1 MIGHVYVH
9 APFCARR
16 CVYCDFAVAVDRSP
30 AAEPWLAAIGRE
42 FETVRASGAAPLQP
56 EVDTLY
62 VGGGTPSLLDP
73 RVVGRLPAA
82 LGFHRL
88 PATLEWTVE
97 ANPESFTDAVAREW
111 AAAGVNR
118 VSFGV
123 QSFDPGALEWMGR
136 LHSPS
141 DVAAS
146 VARARAA
153 GVRNVS
159 VDLIFGLPDTVSRS
173 WEADLRRALD
183 LAPPHVSLYG
193 LSVETGARL
202 FRDVESGRTPRP
214 SSARYREEYLAAAE
228 LFVAAGYEH
237 YEVSNFA
244 LPGFASRHNS
254 AYWTGASYLGLG
266 NGAHSFHDG
275 RRWWNERE
283 WEAYQALVA
292 QSGHGR
298 AGEERPSP
306 DQTRLESLW
315 LGLRTARGLDLVA
328 LEATDA
334 DRRTAVGVPPRGGL
348 RKAVDSPPKG
358 GRGKAVDG
366 RPVGSRRE
374 AVDRLVR
381 GWAARGLAVR
391 DGTTVRLT
399 PSGWLALDDLTV
411 ELDLAWGTDPPTPP
425 RTSDGPRPP
434 TPPRTTDGPNLP
446 TPQQLADAPG
456 PVDASAHN
464 AIIQS

>member
-1 MIGHVYVH
+1 MIAHIYVH

-42 FETVRASGAAPLQP
+42 FETLRALGAAPLGP

-73 RVVGRLPAA
+73 RVVGQLPAA

-88 PATLEWTVE
+88 PAALEWTVE
-97 ANPESFTDAVAREW
+97 ANPESFTEAVARDW

-146 VARARAA
+146 VARAGAA

-173 WEADLRRALD
+173 WEADLRQALD

-193 LSVETGARL
+193 LSVEKGARL

-275 RRWWNERE
+275 RRWWNERD
-283 WEAYQALVA
+283 WEAYRALVA
-292 QSGHGR
+292 QNGHGR

-306 DQTRLESLW
+306 DQSRLESLW

-328 LEATDA
+328 LETADA
-334 DRRTAVGVPPRGGL
+334 DSRN
-348 RKAVDSPPKG
+348 
-358 GRGKAVDG
+358 AVDG
-366 RPVGSRRE
+366 RSVDSRRD
-374 AVDRLVR
+374 AVDRLVG
-381 GWAARGLAVR
+381 GWTARGLAVR

-399 PSGWLALDDLTV
+399 PTGWLALDDLTV
-411 ELDLAWGTDPPTPP
+411 ELDLAWGADPPTAP
-425 RTSDGPRPP
+425 RTADGPRPP
-434 TPPRTTDGPNLP
+434 TPPRTTDRPHLP
-446 TPQQLADAPG
+446 TPPQLADAPG

>member
-1 MIGHVYVH
+1 MIRHVYVH

-30 AAEPWLAAIGRE
+30 AAAPWLAAIGRE
-42 FETVRASGAAPLQP
+42 FGTVRASGAAPLEP

-73 RVVGRLPAA
+73 SVVGRLPAT
-82 LGFHRL
+82 LGLHRL
-88 PATLEWTVE
+88 SAATEWTVE

-111 AAAGVNR
+111 SAAGVNR
-118 VSFGV
+118 ISFGV

-159 VDLIFGLPDTVSRS
+159 LDLIFGLPDTVSRS
-173 WEADLRRALD
+173 WEADMRQALD
-183 LAPPHVSLYG
+183 LSPPHVSLYG
-193 LSVETGARL
+193 LSVEKGARL
-202 FRDVESGRTPRP
+202 FREVESGRTPRP

-228 LFVAAGYEH
+228 LFAAAGYEH

-244 LPGFASRHNS
+244 LPGFASRHNN

-275 RRWWNERE
+275 RRWWNERD
-283 WEAYQALVA
+283 WEAYRALVA
-292 QSGHGR
+292 QNGHGR

-306 DQTRLESLW
+306 EQSRLESLW

-328 LEATDA
+328 LEAPDM
-334 DRRTAVGVPPRGGL
+334 DRRN
-348 RKAVDSPPKG
+348 
-358 GRGKAVDG
+358 
-366 RPVGSRRE
+366 
-374 AVDRLVR
+374 AVDRRNAADVPPMDRRRSSVDQLVR
-381 GWAARGLAVR
+381 GWTARGLAVR
-391 DGTTVRLT
+391 DGTMVRLT

-411 ELDLAWGTDPPTPP
+411 ELDLAWGADPPMPP
-425 RTSDGPRPP
+425 RLANGPRPP
-434 TPPRTTDGPNLP
+434 TPPRTTGGPHLP
-446 TPQQLADAPG
+446 TPPRLANAPG
-456 PVDASAHN
+456 PVDASAHK

>member
-1 MIGHVYVH
+1 MIRHVYVH

-30 AAEPWLAAIGRE
+30 AAAPWLAAIGRE
-42 FETVRASGAAPLQP
+42 FKTVRASGAAPLEP

-82 LGFHRL
+82 LGLHRL
-88 PATLEWTVE
+88 PAAMEWTVE

-111 AAAGVNR
+111 SAAGVNR

-136 LHSPS
+136 LHSPP

-153 GVRNVS
+153 GVGNVS

-173 WEADLRRALD
+173 WEADMRRALD

-193 LSVETGARL
+193 LSVEKGARL

-244 LPGFASRHNS
+244 LPGFAARHNS
-254 AYWTGASYLGLG
+254 AYWTGTSYLGLG

-275 RRWWNERE
+275 RRWWNERD
-283 WEAYQALVA
+283 WEAYRALVA
-292 QSGHGR
+292 QNGHGR

-306 DQTRLESLW
+306 EQSRLESLW

-328 LEATDA
+328 LDASDA
-334 DRRTAVGVPPRGGL
+334 DSRN
-348 RKAVDSPPKG
+348 AVDGHPADGPPKG
-358 GRGKAVDG
+358 GRRSVVD
-366 RPVGSRRE
+366 SRSGDSCRD

-399 PSGWLALDDLTV
+399 PAGWLALDDLTV
-411 ELDLAWGTDPPTPP
+411 ELDLAWGAGSPTAPRTADGPHPPT
-425 RTSDGPRPP
+425 T
-434 TPPRTTDGPNLP
+434 PRTTDRPHLP
-446 TPQQLADAPG
+446 TPPQLADAPG
-456 PVDASAHN
+456 PVDASAHG

>member
-1 MIGHVYVH
+1 MIRHVYVH

-30 AAEPWLAAIGRE
+30 AAEPWLAAICRE
-42 FETVRASGAAPLQP
+42 FETARASGSAPLEP

-73 RVVGRLPAA
+73 RVVGRLPAT
-82 LGFHRL
+82 LGLHRL
-88 PATLEWTVE
+88 PAAMEWTVE

-153 GVRNVS
+153 GLRNVS
-159 VDLIFGLPDTVSRS
+159 VDLIFGLPDTVLRS
-173 WEADLRRALD
+173 WEADMRRALD

-193 LSVETGARL
+193 LSVEKGARL
-202 FRDVESGRTPRP
+202 FREVESGRTPRP

-275 RRWWNERE
+275 RRWWNERD
-283 WEAYQALVA
+283 WEAYRALVA
-292 QSGHGR
+292 QNGHGR

-306 DQTRLESLW
+306 DQSRLESLW

-328 LEATDA
+328 LEATDV
-334 DRRTAVGVPPRGGL
+334 DRRN
-348 RKAVDSPPKG
+348 AVDSPPTG
-358 GRGKAVDG
+358 GHGSVVDST
-366 RPVGSRRE
+366 PVGRRPN

-399 PSGWLALDDLTV
+399 PTGWLALDDLTV
-411 ELDLAWGTDPPTPP
+411 ELDLAWGADPPTPP
-425 RTSDGPRPP
+425 QPTGGPHLP
-434 TPPRTTDGPNLP
+434 TPPRTTGGPHLP
-446 TPQQLADAPG
+446 TPPQLADAPG
-456 PVDASAHN
+456 PVDASAHS

>member
-16 CVYCDFAVAVDRSP
+16 CVYCDFAVSVDRSP

-42 FETVRASGAAPLQP
+42 FETVQASGAAPLQP

-82 LGFHRL
+82 LGFDQL
-88 PATLEWTVE
+88 PAALEWTVE

-141 DVAAS
+141 DIAAS

-183 LAPPHVSLYG
+183 LGPPHVSLYG
-193 LSVETGARL
+193 LSVEKGARL

-306 DQTRLESLW
+306 DQSRLESLW

-328 LEATDA
+328 LEATDV
-334 DRRTAVGVPPRGGL
+334 DRRNAMDGTRA
-348 RKAVDSPPKG
+348 AAS
-358 GRGKAVDG
+358 GRRTTGRNAVDG
-366 RPVGSRRE
+366 PPVDSRRE

-381 GWAARGLAVR
+381 GWATRGLAVR

-399 PSGWLALDDLTV
+399 PLGWLALDDLTV
-411 ELDLAWGTDPPTPP
+411 ELDLAWGTDP
-425 RTSDGPRPP
+425 
-434 TPPRTTDGPNLP
+434 P

>member
-1 MIGHVYVH
+1 MIAHIYVH

-42 FETVRASGAAPLQP
+42 FETVRALGAAPLGP

-73 RVVGRLPAA
+73 RVVGQLPAA
-82 LGFHRL
+82 LGFHQL
-88 PATLEWTVE
+88 PAALEWTVE
-97 ANPESFTDAVAREW
+97 ANPESFTEAVAREW

-173 WEADLRRALD
+173 WEADLRQALD
-183 LAPPHVSLYG
+183 LAAPHVSLYG
-193 LSVETGARL
+193 LSVEKGARL

-275 RRWWNERE
+275 RRWWNERD
-283 WEAYQALVA
+283 WEAYRALVA
-292 QSGHGR
+292 QNGHGR

-306 DQTRLESLW
+306 DQSRLESLW

-328 LEATDA
+328 LETADA
-334 DRRTAVGVPPRGGL
+334 DSRN
-348 RKAVDSPPKG
+348 
-358 GRGKAVDG
+358 AVDG
-366 RPVGSRRE
+366 RSVDSRRD
-374 AVDRLVR
+374 AVDRLVG
-381 GWAARGLAVR
+381 GWTARGLAVR

-399 PSGWLALDDLTV
+399 PTGWLALDDLTV
-411 ELDLAWGTDPPTPP
+411 ELDLAWGADPPTAP
-425 RTSDGPRPP
+425 RTADGPRPP
-434 TPPRTTDGPNLP
+434 TPPRTTDRPHLP
-446 TPQQLADAPG
+446 TPPQLADAPG